1 MRTIQKVTG
10 YRGINQE
17 DNRVLNNF
25 IAKVLREYQKLPGK
39 MMEEFGVIQQMAEHR
54 VENIRI
60 IQGWKEFPE
69 DKVLKLSRSA
79 WREGFLAGVERVRLV
94 RADDLKELREK
105 VDSHTNKNPESNN
118 IQSVSKGLDGPVK
131 TG

>member
-25 IAKVLREYQKLPGK
+25 IGKILREYQKLPGK

-60 IQGWKEFPE
+60 IQGWKEVPE
-69 DKVLKLSRSA
+69 DKILKLARSG
-79 WREGFLAGVERVRLV
+79 WREGFLAGVERVRLI
-94 RADDLKELREK
+94 RFQELKELRGQVEDHEK
-105 VDSHTNKNPESNN
+105 KINN
-118 IQSVSKGLDGPVK
+118 HIQSVSKGLDGPERS
-131 TG
+131 G